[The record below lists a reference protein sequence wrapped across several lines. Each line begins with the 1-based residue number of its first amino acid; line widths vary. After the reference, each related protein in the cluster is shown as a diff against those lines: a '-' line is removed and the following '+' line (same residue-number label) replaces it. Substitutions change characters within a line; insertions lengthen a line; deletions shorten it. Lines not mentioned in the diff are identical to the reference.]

1 MFNLLFIQ
9 LRPDWL
15 MNLTLL
21 AIFAIMKILA
31 NFSQIRLELTYFTG
45 KEPISNIILCII
57 QMIGR
62 QTNIQT
68 KCNIKYSAAV
78 PVSLSGSHQI
88 SPVCNTVFFSK
99 NHGCHWTTVW
109 RGKYVFISKND
120 LSAVYCE
127 HYRYRRGIPLCDN
140 KEVCIDVCS
149 FFKLN

>member
-1 MFNLLFIQ
+1 
-9 LRPDWL
+9 

-68 KCNIKYSAAV
+68 KCNMK
-78 PVSLSGSHQI
+78 
-88 SPVCNTVFFSK
+88 NTVLQ
-99 NHGCHWTTVW
+99 
-109 RGKYVFISKND
+109 Y
-120 LSAVYCE
+120 L
-127 HYRYRRGIPLCDN
+127 
-140 KEVCIDVCS
+140 
-149 FFKLN
+149 